1 MTIFQSI
8 NQQVKAIADPYWQK
22 MNSRERTLVSVLGG
36 LAVIALVYAIAWLP
50 VANGI
55 AEREAQLE
63 GQQQVLASVREQAGL
78 LQVARESGGSAAPT
92 SNQASG
98 SLTQR
103 VTRVAEQNGISVTRM
118 QPGQGG
124 LLVVIDEAPFNDL
137 VQMLNAIQLQG
148 GMVIESLDV
157 AEGTAPGLVRVR
169 KLQVRG

>member
-1 MTIFQSI
+1 MTIFNSLS
-8 NQQVKAIADPYWQK
+8 QQTKTLIEPYWQR
-22 MNSRERTLVSVLGG
+22 MNTRERTLVSILGG
-36 LAVIALVYAIAWLP
+36 LAAVALVYAIAWLP

-55 AEREAQLE
+55 TERKQQLQA
-63 GQQQVLASVREQAGL
+63 QQQVLAKVREQAGL
-78 LQVARESGGSAAPT
+78 LQAAREGGGAAAT

-103 VTRVAEQNGISVTRM
+103 VTRLADQNNISVTRM

-124 LLVVIDEAPFNDL
+124 LLVVIDEAPFTNL
-137 VQMLNAIQLQG
+137 VEMLNALQGQG

-157 AEGTAPGLVRVR
+157 AEGSAPGLVRVR